1 MAYAIF
7 DIDGTIA
14 AAPAQTQE
22 IASAL
27 IAAGHRV
34 GVLTGSSSDPVTQA
48 DWDNK
53 ANYLNSL
60 GFGQSYHDLTVISNQ
75 VPGGLA
81 QAKADWLSANGVD
94 IYVDNS
100 QANAE
105 AAVEAGIDFVVVP
118 WASKV

>member
-7 DIDGTIA
+7 DIDGTIG

-34 GVLTGSSSDPVTQA
+34 GVLTGSSSYPVTQA

-53 ANYLNSL
+53 ANYLNAL
-60 GFGQSYHDLTVISNQ
+60 GMGESYHDLTVISNQ
-75 VPGGLA
+75 IKGGLA
-81 QAKADWLSANGVD
+81 NAKAQWCASNGVD

-100 QANAE
+100 EANAQ
-105 AAVEAGIDFVVVP
+105 AAVDAGVDLVMVP
-118 WASKV
+118 WATKV